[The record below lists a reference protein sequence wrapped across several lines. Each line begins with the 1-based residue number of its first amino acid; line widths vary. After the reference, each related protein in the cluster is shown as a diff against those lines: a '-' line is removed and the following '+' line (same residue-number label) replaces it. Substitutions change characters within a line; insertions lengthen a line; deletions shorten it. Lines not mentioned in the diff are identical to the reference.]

1 MADTDEG
8 FDRLYGAL
16 EEIDR
21 DIRINE
27 GYGASENT
35 QGDRD
40 EELKQQNDAMQ
51 QKKAV
56 VCKGIYEAMESEHE
70 VVNFQTCSGR
80 ISAEYIY
87 LYPPG
92 IPVVAPGEIM
102 DTTIIEYL
110 LKCKRQGL
118 DVQGLMDD
126 SLSKIKVI
134 KEDWKEFDYGK
145 NILPDGKKLI
155 GEGYHI

>member
-1 MADTDEG
+1 MAFEKS
-8 FDRLYGAL
+8 F
-16 EEIDR
+16 
-21 DIRINE
+21 
-27 GYGASENT
+27 ASPP
-35 QGDRD
+35 
-40 EELKQQNDAMQ
+40 NDFF
-51 QKKAV
+51 KDK
-56 VCKGIYEAMESEHE
+56 
-70 VVNFQTCSGR
+70 
-80 ISAEYIY
+80 
-87 LYPPG
+87 
-92 IPVVAPGEIM
+92 IM